1 MGEPSSEPGSV
12 RHAVVASRASR
23 IYLLPNLMTAGNLFC
38 GFVAIMR
45 CIQARFAAMGGTEAS
60 PQQLY
65 AEAVWFIIAA
75 VGFDSLDGRLARLG
89 GRESLFGREFDS
101 IADVVS
107 FGVAPALLVVFLILS
122 PDLNDHFRIIGF
134 LIGFIYLLCA
144 GVRLARFNV
153 ITHPLIYSNQAKYN
167 TKDFVG
173 LPAPAAA
180 GVIVSLVLVVNS
192 ADDVAFWALVFLPPL
207 MVLIAFLMVSTVR
220 YPSFKQVDWDTRAR
234 FGTFVAILILGASIF
249 FYRQAALVVVF
260 LGYLCFG
267 IVRHMLFLR
276 RRRLRLRE
284 ISAARGNP
292 ASHVLVNNPAE
303 SSE

>member
-1 MGEPSSEPGSV
+1 MGAPDNGPT
-12 RHAVVASRASR
+12 ASRPPVGTAQASR

-107 FGVAPALLVVFLILS
+107 FGVAPALLVTFLVLS
-122 PDLNDHFRIIGF
+122 PDLNEHFRVVGF

-180 GVIVSLVLVVNS
+180 GVIVSLVLVINNVE
-192 ADDVAFWALVFLPPL
+192 DVAFWALVLLPPL
-207 MVLIAFLMVSTVR
+207 MLLIAWLMVSAVR
-220 YPSFKQVDWDTRAR
+220 YPSFKQVDWHTRAR
-234 FGTFVAILILGASIF
+234 FGTFVAALILIAFIF
-249 FYRQAALVVVF
+249 FFRQLALVAVF
-260 LGYLCFG
+260 LGYLGFG
-267 IVRHMLFLR
+267 MVRHGSFLR
-276 RRRLRLRE
+276 RRRKRLRE
-284 ISAARGNP
+284 LSETRRQAEAEE
-292 ASHVLVNNPAE
+292 LVNKVAE
-303 SSE
+303 SPE